1 MVAFYNA
8 ADQELYK
15 KYKFLPQEKYRL
27 GLTLPTDPEPVA
39 PVPGG
44 ITNTNA
50 FNNSGGNNFNPT
62 GNAFGYGSPVSEVNV
77 RTFNPQSNDPTG
89 SVANAQTMYNKAS
102 NAGPTVE
109 TFSRMRPSQEVMD
122 YYGEQIMNNK
132 EQYGAQG
139 QYNSPYEDSM
149 DLGYQGTLG
158 NNEMYPSEKYPNSFM
173 KGKLN
178 RFKNKVGDVAKFAG
192 GLLPFP
198 LNMATKFLP
207 QGDDN
212 GPSGGTYG
220 IAGLSDDKKAAY
232 NALAGENML
241 FGGEQGFKTLTGK
254 NFQATNYVPNQLEIY
269 EKLKDEEELTGF
281 QKKQLQEASA
291 VYKATQK
298 QNKDAADAAAKD
310 AEIAAAAQAA
320 KYYTPTG
327 TSGGGAGQGIDI
339 SNAGNIRSSDNN
351 FQGDSGPTTQQ
362 ESDYGYGSDFG
373 FAKGGRAGY
382 FFGGRVNYKKGGRG
396 RTDAESQYGADSVG
410 SYDSSQNKSGRQQSY
425 GGDNSNNLVPTVDVN
440 KKINEKINERLT
452 GMIPDRVDKSQ
463 LLSDN
468 AKRYQILSK
477 NRNIPFFMNRSNGPK
492 TINKNLYTNNLT
504 DLNLQY
510 PDIEIEDKYGMI
522 DGDKAKSLIDQ
533 AVLKQTISPVEGLN
547 LTRSIDTTG
556 TQSNTSGDYTMGN
569 FNFSSPNIEEGILN
583 TGVNYDLGDLNLR
596 ANLNTN
602 DSTINDSKLGF
613 NYGDGVLTGSTF
625 RDNDYGYTTNKLG
638 VDKTFDVGNNFK
650 VGLDGSYQEDKFKD
664 GSYYNADL
672 TPSLTY
678 NDGTFNA
685 NLSKEIVEGGTQPN
699 LGIGF
704 QKNGFYAN
712 ANNLLSQDPTGT
724 IGYQKNIGSPDGP
737 LQFSAGGE
745 MDPFTGQKTAGL
757 YGKYTF
763 KNGGLAGLL

>member
-212 GPSGGTYG
+212 GPGGGTYG

-382 FFGGRVNYKKGGRG
+382 FFGGRVNYKAGGRINFRG
-396 RTDAESQYGADSVG
+396 GGMDMGNEENQKQSADMGNTTV
-410 SYDSSQNKSGRQQSY
+410 
-425 GGDNSNNLVPTVDVN
+425 SNNNDGGNDNPPNFFVEDKTSIIDTSGLKSKSPEINIDYTDPRNYASLKGSIYNTNILDNDDINVDGTLSGEFGPVSYN
-440 KKINEKINERLT
+440 TNFTDQGITGTNLT
-452 GMIPDRVDKSQ
+452 AGNFSADID
-463 LLSDN
+463 
-468 AKRYQILSK
+468 A
-477 NRNIPFFMNRSNGPK
+477 
-492 TINKNLYTNNLT
+492 NKNYSLGYTNNYNGI
-504 DLNLQY
+504 DY
-510 PDIEIEDKYGMI
+510 GAKY
-522 DGDKAKSLIDQ
+522 
-533 AVLKQTISPVEGLN
+533 
-547 LTRSIDTTG
+547 
-556 TQSNTSGDYTMGN
+556 
-569 FNFSSPNIEEGILN
+569 
-583 TGVNYDLGDLNLR
+583 
-596 ANLNTN
+596 
-602 DSTINDSKLGF
+602 
-613 NYGDGVLTGSTF
+613 
-625 RDNDYGYTTNKLG
+625 DND
-638 VDKTFDVGNNFK
+638 GN
-650 VGLDGSYQEDKFKD
+650 LM
-664 GSYYNADL
+664 
-672 TPSLTY
+672 
-678 NDGTFNA
+678 FNA
-685 NLSKEIVEGGTQPN
+685 GV
-699 LGIGF
+699 
-704 QKNGFYAN
+704 
-712 ANNLLSQDPTGT
+712 
-724 IGYQKNIGSPDGP
+724 
-737 LQFSAGGE
+737 
-745 MDPFTGQKTAGL
+745 
-757 YGKYTF
+757 TF

>member
-212 GPSGGTYG
+212 GPGGGTYG

-382 FFGGRVNYKKGGRG
+382 FFGGRVNYKAGGRINFRG
-396 RTDAESQYGADSVG
+396 GGMDMGNEENQKQSADMGNTTV
-410 SYDSSQNKSGRQQSY
+410 
-425 GGDNSNNLVPTVDVN
+425 SNNNDGGNDNPPNFFVEDKTSIIDTSGLKSKSPEINIDYTDPRNYASLKGSIYNTNILDNDDINVDGTLSGEFGPVSYN
-440 KKINEKINERLT
+440 TNFTDQGIT
-452 GMIPDRVDKSQ
+452 G
-463 LLSDN
+463 
-468 AKRYQILSK
+468 
-477 NRNIPFFMNRSNGPK
+477 
-492 TINKNLYTNNLT
+492 TNLT
-504 DLNLQY
+504 AGNFS
-510 PDIEIEDKYGMI
+510 
-522 DGDKAKSLIDQ
+522 AN
-533 AVLKQTISPVEGLN
+533 ISPDMQLE
-547 LTRSIDTTG
+547 
-556 TQSNTSGDYTMGN
+556 
-569 FNFSSPNIEEGILN
+569 
-583 TGVNYDLGDLNLR
+583 
-596 ANLNTN
+596 
-602 DSTINDSKLGF
+602 
-613 NYGDGVLTGSTF
+613 
-625 RDNDYGYTTNKLG
+625 
-638 VDKTFDVGNNFK
+638 
-650 VGLDGSYQEDKFKD
+650 
-664 GSYYNADL
+664 
-672 TPSLTY
+672 
-678 NDGTFNA
+678 
-685 NLSKEIVEGGTQPN
+685 NLSYSKGPFRI
-699 LGIGF
+699 
-704 QKNGFYAN
+704 
-712 ANNLLSQDPTGT
+712 S
-724 IGYQKNIGSPDGP
+724 SDG
-737 LQFSAGGE
+737 QN
-745 MDPFTGQKTAGL
+745 TRAGL
-757 YGKYTF
+757 TF
-763 KNGGLAGLL
+763 SYKNGGLAGLI